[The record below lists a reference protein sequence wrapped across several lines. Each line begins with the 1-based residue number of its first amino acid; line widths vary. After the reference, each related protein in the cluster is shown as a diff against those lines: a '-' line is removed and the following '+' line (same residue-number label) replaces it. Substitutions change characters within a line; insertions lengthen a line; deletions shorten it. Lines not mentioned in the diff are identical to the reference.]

1 MSLWNK
7 EYCPLCG
14 SKLGMLSTIRIKNE
28 IGVCN
33 KCFYNLDIDLD
44 IAKFQT
50 VKNLAER
57 LQQQSD
63 NFQKFQIFNTTR
75 EVKIGG
81 MYFRDDNQMKRW
93 YVSDQKTPHN
103 PTLYRYDEIADF
115 KIQEDGDT
123 ITSGGLGRALVGGAL
138 FGGVGAVVG
147 AVTGRKKTKKI
158 VSSLNVIISLN
169 NAFRNNITISCL
181 TTGPCKVGSLI
192 YKGHMQ
198 NVQKLVSFLDSICSQ
213 AAQQV
218 PIEPPPFPQTISPA
232 DEILKYK
239 ELMDKKVITE
249 EEFELKKKALLG
261 L

>member
-169 NAFRNNITISCL
+169 NAFRNNITICCL
-181 TTGPCKVGSLI
+181 STGPCKVGSLT
-192 YKGHMQ
+192 YNAHMQ
-198 NVQKLVSFLDSICSQ
+198 NIQKLTSFLDSICSQ
-213 AAQQV
+213 ATQCTHIESV
-218 PIEPPPFPQTISPA
+218 PPLPTISLA

-239 ELMDKKVITE
+239 ELMDKKIITE
-249 EEFELKKKALLG
+249 EEFELKKKSLLG